1 MIAHRIVVA
10 SLLFLAP
17 IARAASTTQAVDPFK
32 VEVTGHGPPMILIP
46 GLGCSGEVWQE
57 TAAHFQDRYECHVLT
72 LAGFAGQ
79 KAIDAPI
86 LSNERDAILRYIREK
101 KLNKPVIVGH
111 SLGAI
116 LAYAMAST
124 EPEAIGPIVAVDGVP
139 YMPALLDPAAT
150 PETMRARA
158 DQFRKMM
165 KNLPPGRMQVQNAMT
180 LQRMITKPTDIE
192 RACKWMDASDQNTLA
207 EAFYEVFATD
217 LRESAAKIKS
227 PVLLLAAGADDQD
240 PEARKVLEQ
249 SYRQQVARIPNA
261 QVVVAEK
268 AKHFIMMDDPEFL
281 FRQMETFLQ
290 SAK

>member
-1 MIAHRIVVA
+1 M
-10 SLLFLAP
+10 
-17 IARAASTTQAVDPFK
+17 
-32 VEVTGHGPPMILIP
+32 
-46 GLGCSGEVWQE
+46 
-57 TAAHFQDRYECHVLT
+57 LT

-180 LQRMITKPTDIE
+180 LQRMITKPAE
-192 RACKWMDASDQNTLA
+192 LA
-207 EAFYEVFATD
+207 
-217 LRESAAKIKS
+217 R
-227 PVLLLAAGADDQD
+227 LLAA
-240 PEARKVLEQ
+240 
-249 SYRQQVARIPNA
+249 N
-261 QVVVAEK
+261 
-268 AKHFIMMDDPEFL
+268 
-281 FRQMETFLQ
+281 
-290 SAK
+290 